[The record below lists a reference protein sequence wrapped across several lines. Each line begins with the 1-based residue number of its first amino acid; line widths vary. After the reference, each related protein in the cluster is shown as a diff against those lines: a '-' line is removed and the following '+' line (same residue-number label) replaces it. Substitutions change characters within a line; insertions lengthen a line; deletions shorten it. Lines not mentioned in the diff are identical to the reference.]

1 MMLIIINNLKI
12 MQKNKNQNEKL
23 GQFLAIV
30 LGSTILWTWI
40 GFIFLSTSSLYF
52 IASILIGLW
61 LGLLV
66 AIYEIDENKG

>member
-1 MMLIIINNLKI
+1 

-23 GQFLAIV
+23 GQFLVIV
-30 LGSTILWTWI
+30 LGSTILWAWI

-66 AIYEIDENKG
+66 AIYEIDDNKE